1 MGHVCLSRHAVARQN
16 RILQRPARWR
26 KTPAVSNVPPVALS
40 IAGSDCSGG
49 AGVQADLKVFTALGV
64 YGMSALTCVVAETPK
79 KVVSIHPTPVKV
91 FRDQL
96 SCCLDGMP
104 IGAIK
109 TGMLHSDGII
119 RAIKEKLSGGDYE
132 LVVDPVMVAT
142 SGKKLLQPNAIRALK
157 ELLPLAKLVT
167 PNVDEAVILSGQPI
181 DSLATLESAAK
192 RIFDYFGCP
201 VLAKGG
207 HLRIKT
213 ATDLYYDGRSTL
225 KLESEY
231 IKSVATHGTGC
242 TYSACIAAHLARG
255 KGMQGSIERAKRN
268 ITEAIRNSFHF
279 PPWTALNQLPG

>member
-1 MGHVCLSRHAVARQN
+1 MNDARFFLATPVGVAEN
-16 RILQRPARWR
+16 SG
-26 KTPAVSNVPPVALS
+26 VSNVPPVALT

-64 YGMSALTCVVAETPK
+64 YGMSAITCVVAETPK
-79 KVVSIHPTPVKV
+79 KVVGICPMPVKL

-96 SCCLDGMP
+96 ACCLDGMP

-109 TGMLHSDGII
+109 TGMLYSDSII
-119 RAIKEKLSGGDYE
+119 RAVKDKLAGGGHE
-132 LVVDPVMVAT
+132 LVVDPVMVAS

-167 PNVDEAVILSGQPI
+167 PNVDEAVILSGQPV
-181 DSLATLESAAK
+181 DSVATLETAARK
-192 RIFDYFGCP
+192 IFDYFGCA
-201 VLAKGG
+201 VYAKGG
-207 HLRIKT
+207 HLRTKS
-213 ATDLYYDGRSTL
+213 ATDIFFDGRDAM

-231 IKSVATHGTGC
+231 IKNVATHGTGC
-242 TYSACIAAHLARG
+242 TFSACVTAHLARG

-268 ITEAIRNSFHF
+268 ITEAIRNAFHF